1 MVKIISLIF
10 VALEGF
16 YNCADIT
23 RTASLIEQ
31 TPEILP
37 ALFILCLEILLHH
50 LQEFHFRN
58 LCIRGQAEDIHQ
70 LLGIEVVIRKI
81 FSHHTQSI

>member
-16 YNCADIT
+16 YNCANIT

-37 ALFILCLEILLHH
+37 ALFILRFEILLHH
-50 LQEFHFRN
+50 LQEFHF
-58 LCIRGQAEDIHQ
+58 
-70 LLGIEVVIRKI
+70 
-81 FSHHTQSI
+81 